1 MVQCQRELAQQN
13 RRLVYCN
20 TVQFP
25 LLLLIL
31 PPPPLFILPESIHWG
46 NDGGL
51 VTAYSTPGVSQQTHP
66 GEPAPNWAD
75 TFAAEEANKPQ
86 LVLNLRGPRG
96 LCILG
101 DKKAFYGNDDFP
113 PSLK

>member
-25 LLLLIL
+25 
-31 PPPPLFILPESIHWG
+31 PPPPNFILPESIRWG

-51 VTAYSTPGVSQQTHP
+51 VTAHSTSGVSQQTHP

-75 TFAAEEANKPQ
+75 TFAVVEANKPQ
-86 LVLNLRGPRG
+86 LVLNLRGPEG

-113 PSLK
+113 PPLK